1 MTRRT
6 VIRQG
11 WIVSV
16 DPRVGDLRQGDLLIE
31 DGRIA
36 AIAPQLAVEDA
47 EHIDARGMIVLPGFI
62 DTHRHTWQTCVRH
75 RYADID
81 PQIYFAEMLG
91 AKGAAFRTEDVY
103 TGTLLGAVSA
113 LDGGITTMMDWS
125 HVQNSPEHSDA
136 AVQALRDAGL
146 RAVFGHGWPLVEGAS
161 WMFDSR
167 RGHPQDIRRLR
178 RGAAPRWRAAPSGWT
193 TCAWRANWACARAS
207 TWAPT
212 RATRRYARSRRCT
225 PRARWVRT

>member
-91 AKGAAFRTEDVY
+91 AKGRP
-103 TGTLLGAVSA
+103 S
-113 LDGGITTMMDWS
+113 
-125 HVQNSPEHSDA
+125 
-136 AVQALRDAGL
+136 
-146 RAVFGHGWPLVEGAS
+146 
-161 WMFDSR
+161 
-167 RGHPQDIRRLR
+167 
-178 RGAAPRWRAAPSGWT
+178 APRTSTP
-193 TCAWRANWACARAS
+193 ARC
-207 TWAPT
+207 W
-212 RATRRYARSRRCT
+212 ARSRPWTAASR
-225 PRARWVRT
+225 R